1 MQCMF
6 MIHAVYVCMSRLLAL
21 AMSSSQLPIQA
32 LFANWQDLY
41 EEVDAVQ
48 IFGSPRHVANH
59 PRMQTTVDRLMLQQM
74 LL

>member
-1 MQCMF
+1 MCT
-6 MIHAVYVCMSRLLAL
+6 LLLMTPAFGHVFC
-21 AMSSSQLPIQA
+21 QLPIQA